1 MDLIKILKLKKALH
15 AFGEATAENG
25 VVFPWN
31 GDLTVGSEIFVYDEM
46 GEPVMPMDGEYI
58 IEGNKV
64 KVVNGKVT
72 EMETVET
79 TEPMPTEGD
88 MACDPKKKKM
98 EGEEMMPTEP
108 LETTVNAEVEAL
120 KNENEALK
128 KSIEE
133 KDAMIADLNSKV
145 DELTTK
151 LMNPVDE
158 PAENQVKDTS
168 KMSSA
173 NGKTMLQMARERM
186 K

>member
-1 MDLIKILKLKKALH
+1 
-15 AFGEATAENG
+15 
-25 VVFPWN
+25 
-31 GDLTVGSEIFVYDEM
+31 
-46 GEPVMPMDGEYI
+46 
-58 IEGNKV
+58 
-64 KVVNGKVT
+64 
-72 EMETVET
+72 
-79 TEPMPTEGD
+79 
-88 MACDPKKKKM
+88 
-98 EGEEMMPTEP
+98 
-108 LETTVNAEVEAL
+108 VEAL

-133 KDAMIADLNSKV
+133 KDAMIADLNAKV

-173 NGKTMLQMARERM
+173 NGKSILEMARHKM